1 MSNIGDTDGEGSGGH
16 NRDAGVSSEDQRR
29 LEIMISK
36 LKGRNDRRDEVM
48 EPVVFATVGSAAL
61 AADTLR
67 GMGYEVRHSVLA
79 VEVERSPSP

>member
-16 NRDAGVSSEDQRR
+16 NRDAGVSPEDRSR

-36 LKGRNDRRDEVM
+36 LKGRNARRDEV
-48 EPVVFATVGSAAL
+48 EPVVFATVGSAVL

-67 GMGYEVRHSVLA
+67 GMGYKVRHNVLA